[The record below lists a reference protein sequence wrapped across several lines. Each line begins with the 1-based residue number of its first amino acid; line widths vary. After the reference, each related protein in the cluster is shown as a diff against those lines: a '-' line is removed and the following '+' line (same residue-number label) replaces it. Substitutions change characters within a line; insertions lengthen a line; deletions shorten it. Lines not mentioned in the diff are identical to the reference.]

1 MEAARPRVSQD
12 VLLLAIK
19 GPMAQ
24 RISRSVLTDQRIY
37 ENERQASRLGS
48 ARRFQPTQTHIIPS
62 HAVWPRHANGSLQI
76 HLTVPRHVLRPSRVP
91 TGTVLSMGNTS
102 VQLPNMPQFL
112 MSIMLVLRQCGARGR
127 STHVS
132 STTARLS
139 PCVRRVIS
147 SYCCPLGW
155 PLPSP
160 AAKFGA
166 GAPQSLRPVQPVC
179 SQCLPL
185 NCSHYWSQ
193 RCLSPCIRCLS
204 FVARENRLP
213 GYV

>member
-1 MEAARPRVSQD
+1 M
-12 VLLLAIK
+12 VLSDKHRRHCASSPSPDWLRAFFLSSFFLVF
-19 GPMAQ
+19 AQ
-24 RISRSVLTDQRIY
+24 IEEVT
-37 ENERQASRLGS
+37 
-48 ARRFQPTQTHIIPS
+48 
-62 HAVWPRHANGSLQI
+62 
-76 HLTVPRHVLRPSRVP
+76 TV
-91 TGTVLSMGNTS
+91 SMGNTS

-166 GAPQSLRPVQPVC
+166 GAPQSLRPVQPVR